1 MRDPA
6 PSLVFCPVVPVPAS
20 GRAHFGELHIF
31 GLGFGTEFPEK
42 YGPTGTEDS
51 KIRELENIISEK
63 ANLSCLA

>member
-51 KIRELENIISEK
+51 NGSDQGTRKYNQ
-63 ANLSCLA
+63 